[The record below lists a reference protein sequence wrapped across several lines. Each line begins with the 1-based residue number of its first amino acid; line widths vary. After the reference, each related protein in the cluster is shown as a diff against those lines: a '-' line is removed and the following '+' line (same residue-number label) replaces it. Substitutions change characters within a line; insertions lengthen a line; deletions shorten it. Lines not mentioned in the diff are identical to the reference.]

1 MANFFKNYGIQAY
14 KEKHKGEQVE
24 EIKTANLEGFAAPN
38 PRTLK
43 NRKQSARNRAL
54 YGSVSNDEN
63 N

>member
-1 MANFFKNYGIQAY
+1 MAKFFKGYGVDSY
-14 KEKHKGEQVE
+14 KERHKGEKVE